1 MLYLSRY
8 YKGHNMAHKQD
19 SATSKQFANFT
30 QYITNLFLNDFGKS
44 YMTQESVRNR
54 WRAECDY
61 SIEAEQFLI
70 LKSRTY
76 LRMLDSR
83 DSKSTD
89 PHFLNALTN
98 LMADYLSAYT
108 MRAGGTRR
116 RAKDKLKAALYTENP
131 YIQNLLADQEQRR
144 KEGHKRTPEVLAA
157 RRKHDTALA
166 AKRARELHR
175 QVMGEFA
182 ETSTYC
188 KKR

>member
-1 MLYLSRY
+1 
-8 YKGHNMAHKQD
+8 MAHKQD

-30 QYITNLFLNDFGKS
+30 QYITNLFLNNFGKS

-70 LKSRTY
+70 LKSKTY
-76 LRMLDSR
+76 LRILDSR

-108 MRAGGTRR
+108 MRAGGTRKS
-116 RAKDKLKAALYTENP
+116 AKGKLKAALYTENP
-131 YIQNLLADQEQRR
+131 YIQNLLADQAQKR
-144 KEGHKRTPEVLAA
+144 KEGHKRTPQIVAE
-157 RRKHDTALA
+157 RRKHDATLV

-182 ETSTYC
+182 ETSTYR
-188 KKR
+188 KR

>member
-1 MLYLSRY
+1 
-8 YKGHNMAHKQD
+8 MAHKQN
-19 SATSKQFANFT
+19 SATSKQFANFS
-30 QYITNLFLNDFGKS
+30 QYITNLFLADFGKS
-44 YMTQESVRNR
+44 YMTQENVRNR

-61 SIEAEQFLI
+61 KPEAEKFLI

-83 DSKSTD
+83 DSKSKD
-89 PHFLNALTN
+89 PNFLNALTN

-108 MRAGGTRR
+108 MRAGKTRKH
-116 RAKDKLKAALYTENP
+116 ATKDLKTALYTENP

-144 KEGHKRTPEVLAA
+144 KEGYKRTPDTVAA
-157 RRKHDTALA
+157 RRKHDAVLA
-166 AKRARELHR
+166 AKRAHELHR